1 VRRAVLLL
9 AVPVLSLLGAS
20 SSAAPTRDGIVIRSA
35 DSGSHLRLTV
45 RGEQLFVNGRMQPS
59 RPRGCRLI
67 AGLRVAACR
76 LTGTGSVTIEMG
88 PSNDKIEVIDRL
100 PVPLVAYLG
109 SGSDK
114 LIGNGE
120 RDLCYPQ
127 GSRRNRCI
135 GNGGNDVCISGPKN
149 TDCVGGPGDD
159 YCETSNGSDGVLGR
173 PRPRRLRD
181 GRRPGRLSRRP
192 RQRPAARRP
201 GAGPALRRQRS
212 RLLQRRQRG
221 RAIARLR
228 VGAAALISLPAS
240 PGRLRSP
247 RSSPWVTP
255 RGRCAR

>member
-1 VRRAVLLL
+1 MRRTVLLL
-9 AVPVLSLLGAS
+9 AVPALCLLGPS
-20 SSAAPTRDGIVIRSA
+20 SSAAPTRDGIFIRSA
-35 DSGSHLRLTV
+35 NSGSHLRLTV

-59 RPRGCRLI
+59 PPQGCRLM
-67 AGLRVAACR
+67 AGLRVAVCR

-127 GSRRNRCI
+127 GARRNRCI

-159 YCETSNGSDGVLGR
+159 YCETSNGSDGCWGGPGRDVCVMGGGQDGCHGDAGNDRLLGGPAPDQLYGGSGHDYCNGGSGVGR
-173 PRPRRLRD
+173 SHACESGPRR
-181 GRRPGRLSRRP
+181 
-192 RQRPAARRP
+192 
-201 GAGPALRRQRS
+201 
-212 RLLQRRQRG
+212 
-221 RAIARLR
+221 
-228 VGAAALISLPAS
+228 
-240 PGRLRSP
+240 
-247 RSSPWVTP
+247 
-255 RGRCAR
+255 